1 MTKKLTSQRTL
12 TWQEQHT
19 YQLWRINKVLRFLA
33 WSVFGL
39 AVAYVLNALAGRLW
53 P

>member
-12 TWQEQHT
+12 TWQD
-19 YQLWRINKVLRFLA
+19 YQLRILIGIHRTIRFLA

-39 AVAYVLNALAGRLW
+39 AVAYVLNVVAGRVW

>member
-1 MTKKLTSQRTL
+1 MTKKRTSQRTL

-19 YQLWRINKVLRFLA
+19 YQLRRIRKVLRFLA

-39 AVAYVLNALAGRLW
+39 AVAYVLNALLGRIW